1 MHPRTKRHRIAILFE
16 HPTLLGGERS
26 MLACMDWLK
35 SQDADLEFVAIAP
48 MEGRLADAVT
58 GRGIE
63 IIPCWTHRTDAA
75 RRSRE
80 QLEADVIAA
89 VIRSEADLL
98 HANSLSMGRLTGR
111 IADRLTIPTSS
122 HVRDIL
128 NLSQAAMADLNR
140 NQLLIAVSRATR
152 DAHLARGMDPQRV
165 VVVTNGLDLLQ
176 FQPRP
181 DRGLLKRE
189 LGLPENTVL
198 IATIGQIGL
207 RKGQDVLAEAAPEI
221 VRAVPDAQ
229 FVLIGERTSTKAE
242 SVEFEQA
249 ILRRFDENNLRS
261 HLHCLGHRDDV
272 PKLLPEI
279 AMIVHPAQQEP
290 FGRVLLEATACGVP
304 VVATNVG
311 GTAEIVLDGVT
322 GRLVPPRN
330 STALANAVIGLA
342 TNRSLMHSMS
352 LAARER
358 AQSEFDIARSA
369 QRLVDCWHAVLRTTE
384 PGATTLTTA
393 PLNTSAID
401 SN

>member
-1 MHPRTKRHRIAILFE
+1 MPPRTKRHRIAILFE

-26 MLACMDWLK
+26 MLACVDWLK
-35 SQDADLEFVAIAP
+35 CQDADLEFVAIAP
-48 MEGRLADAVT
+48 KEGRLADALT

-63 IIPCWTHRTDAA
+63 IIPCSTSRTDASV
-75 RRSRE
+75 RTRDQVE
-80 QLEADVIAA
+80 TEVIAA
-89 VIRSEADLL
+89 VIRSRGDLL

-128 NLSQAAMADLNR
+128 KLSHAAMADLNR
-140 NQLLIAVSRATR
+140 NQLLIAVSQATR
-152 DAHLARGMDPQRV
+152 DAHQAKGMDPQRV
-165 VVVTNGLDLLQ
+165 IVVTNGLDLAQ

-189 LGLPENTVL
+189 LGLPENAFL

-221 VRAVPDAQ
+221 VRAVPDSH
-229 FVLIGERTSTKAE
+229 FLLIGERTSTKVE
-242 SVEFEQA
+242 SIEFEQG
-249 ILRRFDENNLRS
+249 ILQRFNENNLRS

-272 PKLLPEI
+272 PELLSEI

-290 FGRVLLEATACGVP
+290 YGRVLLEAAACGVP

-311 GTAEIVLDGVT
+311 GTAEIVLDGLT

-330 STALANAVIGLA
+330 PEALANAVIGLA
-342 TNRSLMHSMS
+342 TNRSMMQSMG

-358 AQSEFDIARSA
+358 AMSEFDIARSV
-369 QRLVDCWHAVLRTTE
+369 QRLVDCWHTILRTTAQPTTE
-384 PGATTLTTA
+384 PGATA
-393 PLNTSAID
+393 VD